1 MIIAS
6 LKRLVRTAVELIR
19 GRLEL
24 ISLDVE
30 EARLRFFSTL
40 LLGAIAFLCLAL
52 GAVMGAFWLVVAYWD
67 THRMLV
73 LGLLTGTFLGGGA
86 LALAALAWRARSGPR
101 LFANTLAELEK
112 DREALGGRR

>member
-73 LGLLTGTFLGGGA
+73 LGLLTGAFLGGGA

>member
-6 LKRLVRTAVELIR
+6 LKRLVRTAVEFIR

-30 EARLRFFSTL
+30 DAKARFLSTL

-52 GAVMGAFWLVVAYWD
+52 GAVTGAFWLVVAYWD

-73 LGLLTGTFLGGGA
+73 LGLLTGAFLGGGA
-86 LALAALAWRARSGPR
+86 LALVALAVRARTGPR